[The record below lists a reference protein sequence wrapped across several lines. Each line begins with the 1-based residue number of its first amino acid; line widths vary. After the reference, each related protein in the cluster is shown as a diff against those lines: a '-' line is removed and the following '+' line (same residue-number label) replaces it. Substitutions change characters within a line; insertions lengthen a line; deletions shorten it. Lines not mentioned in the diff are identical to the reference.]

1 MRKYLPEAFVAAFAL
16 LVSTTAAT
24 AYAQTMPDFA
34 EVSGTYTNEEAG
46 VSITF
51 PDGWTGASIGTD
63 ESVLV
68 TVSPGGMA
76 EEGKAMMLVIA
87 DKSQVDEAPTDPSD
101 VSQEE
106 SGIECTTPSFQPT
119 TVSGVRGVEAV
130 IECTDEDGEM
140 TKMKIVSAES
150 ETRWI
155 SAMYSSASAEFDADV
170 GAFDTAVDSLTLTG
184 AVDSTIPSGTPD
196 DGGTTPSMMPVMVA
210 GESVNVSVESASTI
224 SAFALDEASKTLS
237 FETDGTGAETTV
249 MVGSVLEGPYTVLV
263 DGQATRAEE
272 SQVDGVNTLV
282 IPHSSG
288 AHDVTVTGTQVVPE
302 FPVAIIGI
310 VAAMIGTIVV
320 LGRTKL
326 MKGSL

>member
-1 MRKYLPEAFVAAFAL
+1 MRKYLTEAFVAAFAL
-16 LVSTTAAT
+16 LVSTTAVT
-24 AYAQTMPDFA
+24 AYAQSMPTFE
-34 EVSGTYTNEEAG
+34 EVSGTYINEEAG
-46 VSITF
+46 VEITF
-51 PDGWTGASIGTD
+51 PDGWSGASIATED
-63 ESVLV
+63 STLV
-68 TVSPGGMA
+68 TASPGGMS
-76 EEGKAMMLVIA
+76 EEGKAMMLIIA
-87 DKSQVDEAPTDPSD
+87 EKSKVEEAPTDPSE
-101 VSQEE
+101 VSQE

-119 TVSGVRGVEAV
+119 TISGVRGVEAI

-140 TKMKIVSAES
+140 TKMKIVSAET

-155 SAMYSSASAEFDADV
+155 SAMYSSSSAEFDADL
-170 GAFDTAVDSLTLTG
+170 GAFDTAIDSLKLTG
-184 AVDSTIPSGTPD
+184 AVDSEIPSGGMED
-196 DGGTTPSMMPVMVA
+196 EGTTPSMMPVMVA

-224 SAFALDEASKTLS
+224 SAFALDEATKTLS

-249 MVGSVLEGPYTVLV
+249 KVGSVLEGPYTVLV

-282 IPHSSG
+282 IPHFSG

-320 LGRTKL
+320 LGRTRL
-326 MKGSL
+326 MKHSL